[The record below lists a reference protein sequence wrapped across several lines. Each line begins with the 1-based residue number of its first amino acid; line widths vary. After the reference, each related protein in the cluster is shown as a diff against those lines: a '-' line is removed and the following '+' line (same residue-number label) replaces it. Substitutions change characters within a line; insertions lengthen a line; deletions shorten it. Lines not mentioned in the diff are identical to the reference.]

1 MGIQVAE
8 TLDYAHEK
16 GVVHRDIKPSNIV
29 VQPKGLV
36 KITDFGIAHIED
48 PSATLQTQDGE
59 ILGTPA
65 YMSPEQV
72 LGHSVDGRSDLFSLG
87 VILYELSTGKR
98 PFGREGK
105 TLATLFN
112 EIVHSQ
118 PAEPTQVNTDLDPRL
133 SGIIMKCL
141 SKEPEGRFP
150 SGEALAEALRNSR

>member
-1 MGIQVAE
+1 MAE

-59 ILGTPA
+59 ILEPRLQ
-65 YMSPEQV
+65 SPEQV
-72 LGHSVDGRSDLFSLG
+72 LGHSVDGRSDLLSLG

-105 TLATLFN
+105 TLASSSTKSFTLN
-112 EIVHSQ
+112 
-118 PAEPTQVNTDLDPRL
+118 PPNPR
-133 SGIIMKCL
+133 
-141 SKEPEGRFP
+141 R
-150 SGEALAEALRNSR
+150 